1 MLVVVAVGSASSVVS
16 DLAYRLGFA
25 KVPSSVLS
33 RVEELVERGILDE
46 AVLTWALTI
55 KQTRFFRQPGQYDV
69 LFEFLRCWRGRGESR
84 VCRIWCAACSTGQEV
99 YSAAA
104 VALAAGVPA
113 KVLGTDVDELAL
125 EAARV
130 GRYREEEL
138 EHVPPVYRWCLR
150 RVGGA
155 VEVVEE
161 LREVVEFRKLNLAC
175 DDFPEAD
182 VVFCRNVLIY
192 FRREVV
198 ERVVEKIAGCLSPG
212 GLLFLGEGETLGPRG
227 LGGGFEA
234 RTDGVLRYVRL
245 DAERGKLL
253 ECRQLRSIL

>member
-1 MLVVVAVGSASSVVS
+1 VVVALSNASAVVS

-33 RVEELVERGILDE
+33 RVEELVERGVFDE
-46 AVLTWALTI
+46 AALTWALTI

-69 LFEFLRCWRGRGESR
+69 LFEFLRCWRGRGNGR
-84 VCRIWCAACSTGQEV
+84 VCRIWCAACSTGQEA

-113 KVLGTDVDELAL
+113 KVLGTDVDALGL

-161 LREVVEFRKLNLAC
+161 LRELVEFRKLNLAS

-198 ERVVEKIAGCLSPG
+198 EQVVEKIARCLSPG
-212 GLLFLGEGETLGPRG
+212 GLLFLGEGGNVG
-227 LGGGFEA
+227 AAWFGWGF
-234 RTDGVLRYVRL
+234 
-245 DAERGKLL
+245 
-253 ECRQLRSIL
+253 